1 MKHKLIVIQSLKN
14 TPENLTTQM
23 LASIG
28 SLTQNGSLQWY
39 KFPQL
44 VSSIVSA
51 LPIIIS
57 FAIYQ
62 RRDSEIINT
71 VFVTRCYNRRSKVP
85 APPFPI
91 ILGGMGPLVVF
102 KQF

>member
-14 TPENLTTQM
+14 LPENLITQM

-85 APPFPI
+85 APPLPHHFR
-91 ILGGMGPLVVF
+91 GSGTASSF
-102 KQF
+102 